1 MGFSMSRC
9 RNCNIEV
16 LDETVRCPLCG
27 SVLEYTEEMEN
38 MYPNVKIKARKM
50 VLISR
55 IYLFCA
61 ILSEAVLWY
70 VNAAVNPEI
79 WWSVIAGLG
88 MLYLYL
94 LLRFAILGQSGYR
107 EKTVVLTAIAV
118 LVMVAVDMVT
128 GYRGWSV
135 NYVLPAG
142 IMLMDAGII
151 VCMVINRRN
160 WQSYLMWQMVMILC
174 SIVPL
179 ILAAAGIVTAPFLSN
194 LAFACSLF
202 LFLGSVIIGDRR
214 ARVELRRRFHVR

>member
-79 WWSVIAGLG
+79 WWSVIVGLG

-151 VCMVINRRN
+151 VCMVIDRRN

>member
-202 LFLGSVIIGDRR
+202 LFLGSVIIGERR

>member
-70 VNAAVNPEI
+70 VNATVNPEI

-128 GYRGWSV
+128 GYRGWFV

-202 LFLGSVIIGDRR
+202 LFLGSVIIGERR